1 MTRLLALL
9 PLLLTA
15 QPEIYD
21 PAPDVELP
29 QLVYTVKPELTP
41 EALENKVSGS
51 VRLALIV
58 NASGAVQD
66 AKVLSPLGFG
76 LDQRALD
83 SVRQWRFRPGR
94 RNGQPVAVRFTLSL
108 RFTWQNE
115 T

>member
-1 MTRLLALL
+1 M
-9 PLLLTA
+9 A
-15 QPEIYD
+15 QSEMYD
-21 PAPDVELP
+21 PAPDVDLP

-41 EALENKVSGS
+41 EAVQNRISGS

-58 NASGAVQD
+58 NASGAVQE

-94 RNGQPVAVRFTLSL
+94 RAGRPVAVRLTLSL
-108 RFTWQNE
+108 RFTWQDE
-115 T
+115 S